1 MDPLGGQDDI
11 VAAFQIEERPVRGRI
26 ARLGA
31 VADRIL
37 SAHAYPPSVAD
48 LLGQALTLAVL
59 VGSSLKFDGRL
70 IIQAQG
76 DGPAPLLVTDYTTA
90 TPEAP
95 GRVRGFVRVDQDRVS
110 ALPHDADDARALLGD
125 GQLAMTIDQGPDFDR
140 YQSLAPIEG
149 AGLAQIAEAY
159 FEQSEQVPTRI
170 MLSAQRADG
179 GGGEGGGASV
189 GAWRAGGAILQ
200 KIAGDDARGDPEEAW
215 REARAL
221 FDTLDP
227 QELVDRDLSTA
238 AVLFR
243 LFHENGVRVFP
254 PTTVSSDCRCSAAKV
269 QGVLA
274 RFPRSEL
281 ADLVE
286 EDGRVAVRCEYCNAL
301 YRFTLDEVA
310 AGPAAAER

>member
-1 MDPLGGQDDI
+1 MDPLGGLDDI

-26 ARLGA
+26 VRLGF

-37 SAHAYPPSVAD
+37 SAHNYPPAVAD

-90 TPEAP
+90 TSEEP
-95 GRVRGFVRVDQDRVS
+95 GRVRGFVRVDEGRVS
-110 ALPHDADDARALLGD
+110 GLPDDAADARALLGD

-149 AGLAQIAEAY
+149 TGLAQIAEAY

-170 MLSAQRADG
+170 MLSAQRFGAPG
-179 GGGEGGGASV
+179 GAQGGASP
-189 GAWRAGGAILQ
+189 GLWRAGGAILQ
-200 KIAGDDARGDPEEAW
+200 KIAGDDARGDSEEAW

-227 QELVDRDLSTA
+227 HELVDRDVSTSA
-238 AVLFR
+238 LLFR

-254 PTTVSSDCRCSAAKV
+254 PTPVSSECRCSPTKV
-269 QGVLA
+269 LSVLA
-274 RFPRSEL
+274 QFPRSEL
-281 ADLVE
+281 EDLVE
-286 EDGRVAVRCEYCNAL
+286 ADGRVAIRCEYCNAE
-301 YRFTLDEVA
+301 YRFSLDEI
-310 AGPAAAER
+310 AAASAVDG